1 MPTKLIDHLE
11 QIQLNEYLNLNSPVK
26 IQGFLDDIPYS
37 AEDRNR
43 SPLQVFQDRKAHCLD
58 GAVFAAAVLRQIG
71 YPPIV
76 IDMFP
81 DPGRDDDHVLAIF
94 KNEGHFGALAK
105 SNFAGLRFREPIY
118 RSLRELVLSYFEDFY
133 NMDGEK
139 TLRSYTIPYNLQV
152 FDPLEWEWKE
162 NGLDI
167 IEQRMKEIHRFIV
180 LSSGMI
186 KNLNPKDRRSYQ
198 AGMLGV
204 NEAGLYKPHR

>member
-1 MPTKLIDHLE
+1 MSYKLIDHINQDL
-11 QIQLNEYLNLNSPVK
+11 LDVYLNLNSPAK

-43 SPLQVFQDRKAHCLD
+43 PPLLVFLDRKAHCLD
-58 GAVFAAAVLRQIG
+58 GAVFAATALRQIG
-71 YPPIV
+71 YPPV
-76 IDMFP
+76 VVDMFP

-105 SNFAGLRFREPIY
+105 SNFTGLRFREPIY

-133 NMDGEK
+133 NMEGEK
-139 TLRSYTIPYNLQV
+139 TLRSYTIPYNLEV

-167 IEQRMKEIHRFIV
+167 IEQRLKEIHRFRV
-180 LSSGMI
+180 LSPKMVN
-186 KNLNPKDRRSYQ
+186 NLIMKDHRSYQ

-204 NEAGLYKPHR
+204 NEAGLYKPH